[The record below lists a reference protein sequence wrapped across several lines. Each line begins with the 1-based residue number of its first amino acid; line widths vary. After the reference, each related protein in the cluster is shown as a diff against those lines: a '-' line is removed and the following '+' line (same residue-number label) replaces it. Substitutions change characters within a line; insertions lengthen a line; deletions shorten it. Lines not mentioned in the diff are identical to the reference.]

1 MTQAVEQE
9 VWDNYNSCIKAHAE
23 VLPSMSEDCP
33 YNQYRAAK
41 GIRKDIAK
49 RTKGRFTFAKGRFT
63 FAKGRFTS
71 AKGRFTF
78 A

>member
-41 GIRKDIAK
+41 GIRTDIAK
-49 RTKGRFTFAKGRFT
+49 PVSYTHLTLPTKA
-63 FAKGRFTS
+63 
-71 AKGRFTF
+71 
-78 A
+78 

>member
-41 GIRKDIAK
+41 GIRTDIAK
-49 RTKGRFTFAKGRFT
+49 RT
-63 FAKGRFTS
+63 
-71 AKGRFTF
+71 
-78 A
+78 